1 MTMKQTNTIEKR
13 HKSYTDIVAGIADKL
28 GAWLLILVIGLVMV
42 FANDKFMTGS
52 NIVNVLRQI
61 CVVSIGA
68 VGVSFVILGG
78 GFDLSTGMIA
88 TFAGCNSA
96 ALVVNYGWNL
106 GTALLVAIL
115 IGMLIGTLNGLF
127 ITFMKIPPFI
137 CTLGMQYIVNG
148 LILVTTKSVP
158 ITGLPESYLFLGRG
172 YIGSWLPVP
181 VVIMLMFILLG
192 HILLKYT
199 VFGRSIIAIGENET
213 ASKLSGLNVNLVKV
227 AMYTF
232 SGFCVSCAGI
242 VLTARLSSGQPT
254 SGADLALQAI
264 AAVYIGGTFKGSVIN
279 TLAGT
284 LVWGFMNNAL
294 NLMNV
299 NAYWQK
305 VALGIVI
312 IAAVLFDTFR
322 ARLATKQGS

>member
-1 MTMKQTNTIEKR
+1 MMKEKSMSGN
-13 HKSYTDIVAGIADKL
+13 KSKKPGNIVSLIADKL
-28 GAWLLILVIGLVMV
+28 GAWLLIIVIVVVMI
-42 FANDKFMTGS
+42 FANDKFLTSS
-52 NIVNVLRQI
+52 NIINVLRQI
-61 CVVSIGA
+61 CVVSIA
-68 VGVSFVILGG
+68 SVGVSLVILGG

-96 ALVVNYGWNL
+96 ALVVNHGWGL
-106 GTALLVAIL
+106 VPALLVAIL
-115 IGMLIGTLNGLF
+115 IGVVIGTINGLL
-127 ITFMKIPPFI
+127 ITYLKVAPFI
-137 CTLGMQYIVNG
+137 CTLGMQYAING
-148 LILVTTKSVP
+148 LILVTTRSVP

-172 YIGSWLPVP
+172 YIGGWLPVP
-181 VVIMLMFILLG
+181 VVIMILFILAG

-199 VFGRSIIAIGENET
+199 VFGRSIIAIGENEN

-227 AMYTF
+227 AMYSF

-299 NAYWQK
+299 NAYWQD

-322 ARLATKQGS
+322 ARLATKQGE

>member
-1 MTMKQTNTIEKR
+1 MMKQENTID
-13 HKSYTDIVAGIADKL
+13 KSRKNYIDIVAKAADKL
-28 GAWLLILVIGLVMV
+28 GAWLLIIVIGLIMA
-42 FANDKFMTGS
+42 FASDKFMTGS

-88 TFAGCNSA
+88 TFAGCISA
-96 ALVVNYGWNL
+96 NLVVNYGWNL
-106 GTALLVAIL
+106 WLLLAAIL
-115 IGMLIGTLNGLF
+115 IGMIIGTLNGLF
-127 ITFMKIPPFI
+127 ITFLKIPPFI
-137 CTLGMQYIVNG
+137 CTLGMQYVVNG
-148 LILVTTKSVP
+148 LILVMTKSVP
-158 ITGLPESYLFLGRG
+158 ITGLPESYLYLGRG
-172 YIGSWLPVP
+172 YIGQWLPVP
-181 VVIMLMFILLG
+181 VTIMLAFILVG
-192 HILLKYT
+192 HILLRYT
-199 VFGRSIIAIGENET
+199 IFGRSIIAIGENET

-227 AMYTF
+227 MMYTF

-305 VALGIVI
+305 VVLGIVI

-322 ARLATKQGS
+322 AKLATKQSS

>member
-1 MTMKQTNTIEKR
+1 MKQDNMTEKNG
-13 HKSYTDIVAGIADKL
+13 KNYTDIIAKIADKL
-28 GAWLLILVIGLVMV
+28 GAWLLIIVIALIMT

-88 TFAGCNSA
+88 TFAGCISA
-96 ALVVNYGWNL
+96 NLAVNYGWNL
-106 GTALLVAIL
+106 WLAILVAVL
-115 IGMLIGTLNGLF
+115 VGMVIGTINGLL
-127 ITFMKIPPFI
+127 ITFLKIPPFI
-137 CTLGMQYIVNG
+137 CTLGMQYVVNG
-148 LILVTTKSVP
+148 LILVMTKSVP
-158 ITGLPESYLFLGRG
+158 ITGLPDAYLYLGRG
-172 YIGSWLPVP
+172 YIGNWLPVP
-181 VVIMLMFILLG
+181 VVIMLAFILVG
-192 HILLKYT
+192 HILLRYT

-227 AMYTF
+227 MMYTF

-264 AAVYIGGTFKGSVIN
+264 AAGYIGGTFKGSVIN

-322 ARLATKQGS
+322 AKLATKQSS